1 MRKSAAKAMTARPK
15 LKLEL
20 QHHGEINVFMMPQG
34 LRRRAGVQAKA
45 QCHEGKELSRE
56 GERLERRVV
65 KID

>member
-1 MRKSAAKAMTARPK
+1 MDGLSVTP
-15 LKLEL
+15 L
-20 QHHGEINVFMMPQG
+20 PQPE
-34 LRRRAGVQAKA
+34 A